1 MIIEFTLNGKKTKID
16 TDASARLL
24 DILRDDMGLK
34 SVKEGCGEGECGA
47 CVILVNG
54 LAMNSCLLPAGSI
67 IGKSVVTLEGFKNT
81 ERYKAIEEGFIKAG
95 SVQCGFCTPGFVMA
109 TESLLNQNPNPTDDE
124 IKEGLSGNL
133 CRCTG
138 YNMIIKG
145 VKLAM
150 EIGDGL
156 W

>member
-1 MIIEFTLNGKKTKID
+1 MKIEFYLNNEKKKID
-16 TDASARLL
+16 IEASIRLL
-24 DILRDDMGLK
+24 DVLREDFGLT

-47 CVILVNG
+47 CVVLVNG
-54 LAMNSCLLPAGSI
+54 RAMNSCMIPAGSI
-67 IGKSVVTLEGFKNT
+67 MGKSIVTLEGYKNT
-81 ERYKAIEEGFIKAG
+81 DRYKAIETGFMEAG

-109 TESLLNQNPNPTDDE
+109 TESLLNQNPNPTDEE

-138 YNMIIKG
+138 YNMIIQGVRLAIRKG
-145 VKLAM
+145 A
-150 EIGDGL
+150 GL

>member
-1 MIIEFTLNGKKTKID
+1 MIIEFTLNNEKVKMDVEPTMRVLD
-16 TDASARLL
+16 LL
-24 DILRDDMGLK
+24 RNDLGMS

-47 CVILVNG
+47 CVILVDG
-54 LAMNSCLLPAGSI
+54 RAMNSCMLPAGAIVNRSI
-67 IGKSVVTLEGFKNT
+67 VTLEGFKHT
-81 ERYKAIEEGFIKAG
+81 EQFKVIEAGLLKAG

-109 TESLLNQNPNPTDDE
+109 IESLLNQNPDPTDEE

-145 VKLAM
+145 VRLAI
-150 EIGDGL
+150 EKGAGL

>member
-1 MIIEFTLNGKKTKID
+1 MKIEFILNNMKTEID
-16 TDASARLL
+16 VEASARLL
-24 DILRDDMGLK
+24 DILRDDLGLK

-54 LAMNSCLLPAGSI
+54 RAMNSCMLPAGAI
-67 IGKSVVTLEGFKNT
+67 MGKSVVTLEGFKQT
-81 ERYKAIEEGFIKAG
+81 ERYKAIEAGFLKAG

-109 TESLLNQNPNPTDDE
+109 TESLLNQNPNPTDAE

-145 VKLAM
+145 VRLAM
-150 EIGDGL
+150 EIGGGL

>member
-1 MIIEFTLNGKKTKID
+1 MKIEFTLNNEKKQID
-16 TDASARLL
+16 VEPNARLL
-24 DILRDDMGLK
+24 DVLRDDLGMK

-47 CVILVNG
+47 CVILVDG
-54 LAMNSCLLPAGSI
+54 RTMNSCMLPAGAI
-67 IGKSVVTLEGFKNT
+67 IGKSVVTLEGFKHT
-81 ERYKAIEEGFIKAG
+81 ERYKVIEAGFLKAG
-95 SVQCGFCTPGFVMA
+95 SVQCGFCTPGFIIS
-109 TESLLNQNPNPTDDE
+109 TESLLNQNPNPTDEE

-145 VKLAM
+145 VRLAI
-150 EIGDGL
+150 EKGAGL

>member
-1 MIIEFTLNGKKTKID
+1 MIIEFTLNEKKTKID

-81 ERYKAIEEGFIKAG
+81 ERYKAIEAGFIKAG

>member
-1 MIIEFTLNGKKTKID
+1 MKIEFYLNNEKKKID
-16 TDASARLL
+16 IEASIRLL
-24 DILRDDMGLK
+24 DVLREDFGLT

-47 CVILVNG
+47 CVVLVNG
-54 LAMNSCLLPAGSI
+54 KAMNSCMIPAGSI
-67 IGKSVVTLEGFKNT
+67 IGKSIVTLEGYKNT
-81 ERYKAIEEGFIKAG
+81 DRYKAIETGFMEAG

-109 TESLLNQNPNPTDDE
+109 TESLLNQNPNPTDEE

-138 YNMIIKG
+138 YNMIIQGVRLAIRKG
-145 VKLAM
+145 A
-150 EIGDGL
+150 GL

>member
-81 ERYKAIEEGFIKAG
+81 ERYKAIEAGFIKAG
-95 SVQCGFCTPGFVMA
+95 SVQCGFCYG
-109 TESLLNQNPNPTDDE
+109 DR
-124 IKEGLSGNL
+124 I
-133 CRCTG
+133 
-138 YNMIIKG
+138 IIKSKSKPYG
-145 VKLAM
+145 
-150 EIGDGL
+150 
-156 W
+156 

>member
-1 MIIEFTLNGKKTKID
+1 MKIEFTLNNEKINID
-16 TDASARLL
+16 VQASARLL
-24 DILRDDMGLK
+24 DVLRDDLGLK

-47 CVILVNG
+47 CVVLVNG
-54 LAMNSCLLPAGSI
+54 RAMNTCMLPVGAI
-67 IGKSVVTLEGFKNT
+67 MGKSVVTLESFKHT
-81 ERYKAIEEGFIKAG
+81 DRYRAIEAGFLKAG
-95 SVQCGFCTPGFVMA
+95 SVQCGFCTPGFIIS
-109 TESLLNQNPNPTDDE
+109 TESLLNQNPNPTDEE

-145 VKLAM
+145 VRFAI
-150 EIGDGL
+150 ETGAGL